1 MTAIPL
7 VPTVA
12 TVDEV
17 GFLELLRVGPDDP
30 PDMII
35 GGSFAVLG
43 LARAA
48 NASAVRVGR
57 VAARVITGTGG
68 GGGGENVKGAGALVL
83 GRGGVVVD

>member
-1 MTAIPL
+1 M
-7 VPTVA
+7 
-12 TVDEV
+12 VDEV
-17 GFLELLRVGPDDP
+17 GFLEPLRAGLEDP

-57 VAARVITGTGG
+57 VAECGITGTGG
-68 GGGGENVKGAGALVL
+68 GGGGDLPSRPIKVYGAGAVVL